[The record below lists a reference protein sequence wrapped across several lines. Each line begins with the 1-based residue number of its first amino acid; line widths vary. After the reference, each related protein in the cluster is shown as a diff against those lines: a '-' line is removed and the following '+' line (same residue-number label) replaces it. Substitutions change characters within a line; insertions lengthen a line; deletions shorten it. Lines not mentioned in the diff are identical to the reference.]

1 MYKFTNRDEPW
12 NIQPIKNVS
21 FSSDTKKCDG
31 MILEARV
38 LEAII
43 YNYIFKSKKFDM
55 YRFLKLNNYVIKC
68 TKVEELSFNKKL
80 TDLVNDLTQRIKEL
94 WENEYTPVIIFSS
107 GNYKMYMYKEHLEKI
122 KYISDIINIYYQ
134 TIISFAYI

>member
-21 FSSDTKKCDG
+21 FSSDTKNYDG

-68 TKVEELSFNKKL
+68 TNVNKLSFNKKL
-80 TDLVNDLTQRIKEL
+80 TELVNDLIQRIKEL
-94 WENEYTPVIIFSS
+94 GKNEYTPTFFFSS
-107 GNYKMYMYKEHLEKI
+107 GNYKMYMYIEHLEKI
-122 KYISDIINIYYQ
+122 NYISDIINLYYQ
-134 TIISFAYI
+134 TIASFAYI

>member
-12 NIQPIKNVS
+12 NIKPMKTVS
-21 FSSDTKKCDG
+21 FSDDTKKYDG

-55 YRFLKLNNYVIKC
+55 ERFLKLNNYVINC
-68 TKVEELSFNKKL
+68 THKDELSFIEKL
-80 TDLVNDLTQRIKEL
+80 TDLVNNLLQRIKEL
-94 WENEYTPVIIFSS
+94 KMNEYTPTILFSS
-107 GNYKMYMYKEHLEKI
+107 GNYKMYMYKEDLKKI
-122 KYISDIINIYYQ
+122 EYISDIINIYYQ
-134 TIISFAYI
+134 TIISFDNI

>member
-1 MYKFTNRDEPW
+1 MYKFTNQDEPW
-12 NIQPIKNVS
+12 NIQPVKNVS
-21 FSSDTKKCDG
+21 FSSDTKKYNG

-55 YRFLKLNNYVIKC
+55 KRFLKLNNYVIKY
-68 TKVEELSFNKKL
+68 TKIEELSFIKKL
-80 TDLVNDLTQRIKEL
+80 TDLVNDLTKRINEL
-94 WENEYTPVIIFSS
+94 DKNEYTPAIIFSS
-107 GNYKMYMYKEHLEKI
+107 GNYKMYMYKEDFEKI

-134 TIISFAYI
+134 TMISFAYI

>member
-12 NIQPIKNVS
+12 NIQPMKTVS
-21 FSSDTKKCDG
+21 FSDDTKKYDG

-55 YRFLKLNNYVIKC
+55 ERFLKLNNYVI
-68 TKVEELSFNKKL
+68 N
-80 TDLVNDLTQRIKEL
+80 
-94 WENEYTPVIIFSS
+94 
-107 GNYKMYMYKEHLEKI
+107 
-122 KYISDIINIYYQ
+122 
-134 TIISFAYI
+134 